1 MQSSCHR
8 LPLAIETVR
17 WSPWVDPPVH
27 TQSISFSKKSRQR
40 TLAGATVSL
49 DRNKAMDIFSV
60 HVCVHVCEVPRLILD
75 IPSLSS
81 ILFFE
86 AVSVTPRAS

>member
-17 WSPWVDPPVH
+17 WSPWVDPPVY
-27 TQSISFSKKSRQR
+27 TESISFSEKSRQR

-49 DRNKAMDIFSV
+49 DRNKAILSV
-60 HVCVHVCEVPRLILD
+60 HMCVHVCEVPRLIL
-75 IPSLSS
+75 
-81 ILFFE
+81 LFFE
-86 AVSVTPRAS
+86 AVSVKPRAS